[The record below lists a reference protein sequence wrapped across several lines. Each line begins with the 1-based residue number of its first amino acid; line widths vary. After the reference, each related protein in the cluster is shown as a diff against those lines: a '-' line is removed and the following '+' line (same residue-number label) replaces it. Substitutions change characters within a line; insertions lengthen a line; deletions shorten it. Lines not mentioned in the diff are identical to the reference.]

1 MEFNATL
8 IGQAVVFL
16 ILIWF
21 TVKFIWPP
29 LTRAIEERQKK
40 IAEGLS
46 AAERGQ
52 KDLEEAKSRAEA
64 IIREARERANQIVEQ
79 ANRRSNEIIE
89 SAKTAAAEEGQ
100 RLVAAARAE
109 VAVEVSHVREQ
120 LRREIGELVVRGASR
135 LLEREIDPKTHAQL
149 LDNLAEEIARG

>member
-8 IGQAVVFL
+8 IGQAIVFL

-21 TVKFIWPP
+21 TVKYIWPP
-29 LTRAIEERQKK
+29 LTRAIEERQKR
-40 IAEGLS
+40 IAEGLA
-46 AAERGQ
+46 AAERGR
-52 KDLEEAKSRAEA
+52 KDLEEAKSRADA

-89 SAKTAAAEEGQ
+89 SAKAAAAEEGQ

-109 VAVEVSHVREQ
+109 VAVEVSRVREQ
-120 LRREIGELVVRGASR
+120 LRHEIAQLVVCGASR
-135 LLEREIDPKTHAQL
+135 LLEREIDPKTHAKL

>member
-8 IGQAVVFL
+8 IGQAIVFL

-46 AAERGQ
+46 AADRGRQ
-52 KDLEEAKSRAEA
+52 ELEEAKSRADA
-64 IIREARERANQIVEQ
+64 IIREARERASQIIEQ
-79 ANRRSNEIIE
+79 AQHRANDMIE
-89 SAKTAAAEEGQ
+89 QAKSAAAAEGQ
-100 RLVAAARAE
+100 RLVAAAQQQIELEASQ
-109 VAVEVSHVREQ
+109 AREN
-120 LRREIGELVVRGASR
+120 LRRDVAQLAVRTAAK
-135 LLEREIDPKTHAQL
+135 LLEREIDERAHADL
-149 LDNLAEEIARG
+149 INKLAAQI

>member
-1 MEFNATL
+1 MEINATL
-8 IGQAVVFL
+8 IGQAIVFL

-52 KDLEEAKSRAEA
+52 KDLEDAKSRADA
-64 IIREARERANQIVEQ
+64 IIREARERANQIVDQ
-79 ANRRSNEIIE
+79 ASRRSNEIIE
-89 SAKTAAAEEGQ
+89 SAKTAASQEGE

-120 LRREIGELVVRGASR
+120 LRREVGQLVVRGASR

-149 LDNLAEEIARG
+149 LDNLAKEIARG

>member
-8 IGQAVVFL
+8 IGQAIVFL

-46 AAERGQ
+46 AADRGRQ
-52 KDLEEAKSRAEA
+52 ELEEAKNRADA
-64 IIREARERANQIVEQ
+64 IIREARERASQIIEQ
-79 ANRRSNEIIE
+79 AQHRANDMIE
-89 SAKTAAAEEGQ
+89 QAKSAAAAEGQ
-100 RLVAAARAE
+100 RLVAAAQQQIELEASQ
-109 VAVEVSHVREQ
+109 AREN
-120 LRREIGELVVRGASR
+120 LRRDVAQLAVRTAAK
-135 LLEREIDPKTHAQL
+135 LLEREIDERAHADL
-149 LDNLAEEIARG
+149 INKLATQI